1 MLAFMTELCDEAS
14 LLLLAPAVLPPVC
27 CEVATPTC
35 WRPGS
40 LAGGHLSLSSYHSLT
55 PDLYLSNTSCISHRL
70 SGPLPTF
77 LSHRAWNA
85 PCCFHI
91 GIPHSELSVQML
103 PPPSGRGPI
112 TSCGS
117 CLLGSAR
124 PTTLDH
130 YVLICSPTPT
140 FQPKKTGSER
150 AP

>member
-27 CEVATPTC
+27 CEVATP
-35 WRPGS
+35 
-40 LAGGHLSLSSYHSLT
+40 HLLKTRFLDWGPSEPLFLPL
-55 PDLYLSNTSCISHRL
+55 PDSRFVLEQHFLHFPSALR
-70 SGPLPTF
+70 PLPTF

-124 PTTLDH
+124 LTTLDH
-130 YVLICSPTPT
+130 YVLICLPPT